1 MALQSLESNPQL
13 SFATKWITV
22 MDEQGEGVVIE
33 NWTQPKPMRDWV
45 ALEKEWSDAHS
56 SENPGDVIVP

>member
-1 MALQSLESNPQL
+1 
-13 SFATKWITV
+13 